1 MVAMMRGEVIAGWFL
16 LWLQLFVVVVV
27 GTSMRR
33 RLVPLLFV
41 AMALVEAV
49 VVAAVAAA
57 VVEPVPFVSF
67 PLPWPLVTV
76 GCDISHCPITS

>member
-1 MVAMMRGEVIAGWFL
+1 MVAMIRGEVLAEWFL

-41 AMALVEAV
+41 AMALVEV
-49 VVAAVAAA
+49 VVAAVVAA
-57 VVEPVPFVSF
+57 VVEPVPFVFF
-67 PLPWPLVTV
+67 PLPWPFKV

>member
-1 MVAMMRGEVIAGWFL
+1 MVAMMRGEVIAWWFL

-49 VVAAVAAA
+49 VVG
-57 VVEPVPFVSF
+57 SR
-67 PLPWPLVTV
+67 
-76 GCDISHCPITS
+76 